1 MTSHLTWNKLFLSN
15 FLKTLPFSST
25 KLLLIMMVSRALL
38 LALMATLRVVAW
50 RRNNME
56 WRKT

>member
-1 MTSHLTWNKLFLSN
+1 MN
-15 FLKTLPFSST
+15 TLPLSST